1 MQENQEFSGLIT
13 KIEQQKRNKKR
24 YNIYI
29 ENEYT
34 FSVHE
39 DILVSLRLLKGK
51 YINSQEVKEIM
62 QEEEKKKIERAIF
75 HYLSYRPR
83 TVMEVKR
90 HLLEKG
96 YKDEFIQYKIDEFI
110 QKGYLNDKDFAQ
122 QWFTERIRTKKKG
135 FRLLA
140 EELKQKGISSSILE
154 QIMLNMDQE
163 EEWQSC
169 YQLALKKI
177 KNDPN
182 LEDVNAKHKLMQ
194 YLARRGFSF
203 DLIQRIYTKI
213 MEERGDV

>member
-1 MQENQEFSGLIT
+1 MQNQEFSGLIT

-29 ENEYT
+29 ENEYA

-51 YINSQEVKEIM
+51 YIKSQEVKEIM

-90 HLLEKG
+90 YLLEKG

-122 QWFTERIRTKKKG
+122 QWVTERIQTKKKG

-140 EELKQKGISSSILE
+140 EELKQKGISPSILE
-154 QIMLNMDQE
+154 QIMSNMDQE

-182 LEDVNAKHKLMQ
+182 LEDVNVKHKLMQ